1 MFFVVRTE
9 TATETES
16 EPETATEAESETTA
30 KGIGEVSGKNPN
42 TGDDRIPVQL
52 GAALLFV
59 SIIGI
64 AASRKCK

>member
-9 TATETES
+9 TATETK
-16 EPETATEAESETTA
+16 SETTA
-30 KGIGEVSGKNPN
+30 KGIGEVSDKNPN
-42 TGDDRIPVQL
+42 TGDGRIPVQL
-52 GAALLFV
+52 GVALLFV